1 MNNTQ
6 LPRNWR
12 NNNPLNI
19 RRTHDQWQ
27 GLSERQTDKAFCQFK
42 RVEYGWRAAFML
54 LCRKYYYV
62 LHLDTLRSIVS
73 RWAPTTENDTLQYVE
88 WLAAMTG
95 IDADSHLPLP
105 VNDNEDTWMRIAV
118 AMALYEGGT
127 LSTAQLMSVDLWK
140 VMSGWDMY
148 RLDAD
153 KGAFSDNTG

>member
-1 MNNTQ
+1 M
-6 LPRNWR
+6 
-12 NNNPLNI
+12 
-19 RRTHDQWQ
+19 
-27 GLSERQTDKAFCQFK
+27 
-42 RVEYGWRAAFML
+42 
-54 LCRKYYYV
+54 

-73 RWAPTTENDTLQYVE
+73 RWAPTTENNTLQYVE

-105 VNDNEDTWMRIAV
+105 VNVNEDTWMRIAV

-148 RLDAD
+148 RLEAD